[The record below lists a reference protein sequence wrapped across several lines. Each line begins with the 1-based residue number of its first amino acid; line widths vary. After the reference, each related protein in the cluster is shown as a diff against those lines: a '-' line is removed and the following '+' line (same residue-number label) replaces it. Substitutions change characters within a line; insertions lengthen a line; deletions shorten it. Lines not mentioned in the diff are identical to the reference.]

1 MIELAV
7 IVIAIIAIAIM
18 GVLYGSSRASSKQQ
32 KRINALKEQNRQQE
46 NDIEKQMQKERDNVS
61 PDSVLEW
68 LREQK
73 TD

>member
-7 IVIAIIAIAIM
+7 IVITIIAIAIM
-18 GVLYGSSRASSKQQ
+18 GVLYGSSRASAKQQ
-32 KRINALKEQNRQQE
+32 KRINALNEQKRQQE